1 MTKAEFIDHVHAAL
15 DGKLTKKDTGTA
27 IQAVFDTLAS
37 ALKDKNGGRI
47 SYPDFGTFTVKTRA
61 ARQGRNPRTGKT
73 LTIAASKTVGFKAAP
88 KFKNSL

>member
-1 MTKAEFIDHVHAAL
+1 MTKAEFIDHVHGSL
-15 DGKLTKKDTGTA
+15 DSKLTKKDTGTA
-27 IQAVFDTLAS
+27 IQAVFD
-37 ALKDKNGGRI
+37 ALVQAIKRDGRI

-88 KFKNSL
+88 KFKGSL

>member
-1 MTKAEFIDHVHAAL
+1 MTKAEFIDHVHGAL
-15 DGKLTKKDTGTA
+15 DSKLTKKDTGTA
-27 IQAVFDTLAS
+27 IQAVFD
-37 ALKDKNGGRI
+37 ALVQAIKRDGRI

-88 KFKNSL
+88 KFKGSL

>member
-1 MTKAEFIDHVHAAL
+1 MTKAEFIDHVHGAL
-15 DGKLTKKDTGTA
+15 DSKLTKKDTGTA
-27 IQAVFDTLAS
+27 VQAVFDALLA
-37 ALKDKNGGRI
+37 AIKRDGRI

-88 KFKNSL
+88 KLKTSI